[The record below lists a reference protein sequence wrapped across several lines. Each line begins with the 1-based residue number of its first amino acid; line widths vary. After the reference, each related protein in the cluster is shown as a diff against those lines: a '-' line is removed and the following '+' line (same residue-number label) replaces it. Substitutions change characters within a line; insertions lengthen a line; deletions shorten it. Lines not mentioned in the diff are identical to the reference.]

1 MSLQRAENLVQLFNN
16 GEYDDDI
23 EPYFNTLLNFFKF
36 LKKYDVLDEIDLDN
50 IPSREFDEE
59 IFEYLLENN
68 ILRNLN
74 YDTVPNEF
82 KNYYLLHGLENNYQ
96 DTIKYITDDLI
107 TDVEIR
113 DDGFYLY
120 LKDREELANF
130 FCHNSRDS
138 SPEDI
143 AKKVLNDDSFEWY
156 YNNSIKP
163 SEVIDELDESNIDR
177 LKNRI
182 YKEIGNKPMDLG
194 DYNSDFFEFL
204 SEEQGTPDSFMIT
217 SEDLTDLVK
226 NSDAMKELFKDELS
240 ELGGDIANA
249 YSNAESNAYESE
261 VYNLVM
267 NGLDEFFEG
276 KIDYVSREVTA
287 YDGTKKTRNFEYIK
301 IRNFPNVIKKFLE
314 NRKGDEYSNSFLEY
328 FGSYTDLMKEMTY
341 NDEVDCIS
349 FRIPDYA
356 DWSLTQKYFNEIVT
370 DYI

>member
-130 FCHNSRDS
+130 FCHSSRDT

-156 YNNSIKP
+156 YNDSIKP

-226 NSDAMKELFKDELS
+226 NSDAMKELFRDELS

-249 YSNAESNAYESE
+249 YSNAESSAYESE

-328 FGSYTDLMKEMTY
+328 FGAYTRLG
-341 NDEVDCIS
+341 
-349 FRIPDYA
+349 
-356 DWSLTQKYFNEIVT
+356 
-370 DYI
+370 